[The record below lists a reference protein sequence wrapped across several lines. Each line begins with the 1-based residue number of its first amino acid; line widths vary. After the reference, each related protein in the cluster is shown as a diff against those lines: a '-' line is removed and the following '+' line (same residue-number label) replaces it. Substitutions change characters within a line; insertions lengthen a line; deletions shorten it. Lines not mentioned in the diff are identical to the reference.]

1 MILIGLCKFQFLAGQ
16 NPDPTFHLYLLV
28 GQSNMAGRGAVDS
41 LSTPDNPLIMM
52 LNEKNEWVIARD
64 PVHFDKPDVCGVGPG
79 LAFAQTMLA
88 YQKDKT
94 VKIGLIPCAV
104 GGTNIDEWQPGMDA
118 YNGKY
123 YPYDDALK
131 RLHVAMQYGVVKGI
145 IWHQGESDSQETKA
159 SLYSDKL
166 QTLVNHFRNEIGNQQ
181 VPFVA
186 GELGFYKEEYQLI
199 NRELKKLTDMVPI
212 SAVASSEGLL
222 HKGDGTHFDSQS
234 ARKLGVRMAEKMHGL
249 QQQYASKANRNDFSV
264 KGFHLDLRAEVMTM
278 PALKAF
284 ASELAQFGIN
294 TLVMEWEATF
304 PYNENAIISNRNSYK
319 PGEVRD
325 FIAHCTSLGIDV
337 IPIHHCF
344 GHAEWIL
351 RHERYRHICEDSKE
365 ISQVCP
371 MKVEEAIPIF
381 RSLFK
386 EMADY
391 HPSPYFHIGGDE
403 TYLLGSCPLC
413 REKVEKEGKS
423 KLFVDYVKAMCDIV
437 TEMGKIPV
445 LWADIIL
452 KYPEAIAEMPKNA
465 IYVDWNYGWQINRF
479 GDMNKLYKA
488 GATMWGAPS
497 IRSNPDNM
505 YLTNWLTHFNNQ
517 RDFIPYSREA
527 GYEGIIMTS
536 WSTSGQYSL
545 LYEPRWEVQDI
556 EPIRNVYPLNGFRIL
571 LAAYAKSLQ
580 QVEPLDPSSFVKEYA
595 VARFGLTE
603 EEGQVFWQVLSE
615 KQELVKLWKN
625 TNGLPATQLLQ
636 QATSQRDRLYAMRPR
651 KNRTEFEHFKL
662 MFDIRVSYLKGKEL
676 EADYQSENYNRSQA
690 KDLLKRVEA
699 IIQEEKKLDKRFTA
713 LQKGFLTDSEINHL
727 NTIRKHKLYLL
738 KDFLAQ
744 QARD

>member
-1 MILIGLCKFQFLAGQ
+1 MNVPRGEKKNKQIELPRQTEINMKKYNSLQYAITLLMILLGSIIPHDLDGQ
-16 NPDPTFHLYLLV
+16 NPDPNFHLYLLV

-41 LSTPDNPLIMM
+41 LSTPFNPFIMM
-52 LNEKNEWVIARD
+52 LNEKNEREVARD
-64 PVHFDKPDVCGVGPG
+64 PLNFDKPDVCGVGPG
-79 LAFAQTMLA
+79 LAFV
-88 YQKDKT
+88 QKLPI
-94 VKIGLIPCAV
+94 V
-104 GGTNIDEWQPGMDA
+104 
-118 YNGKY
+118 
-123 YPYDDALK
+123 
-131 RLHVAMQYGVVKGI
+131 
-145 IWHQGESDSQETKA
+145 
-159 SLYSDKL
+159 
-166 QTLVNHFRNEIGNQQ
+166 
-181 VPFVA
+181 VPF
-186 GELGFYKEEYQLI
+186 
-199 NRELKKLTDMVPI
+199 
-212 SAVASSEGLL
+212 SAVATSEGLL
-222 HKGDGTHFDSQS
+222 HKGD
-234 ARKLGVRMAEKMHGL
+234 
-249 QQQYASKANRNDFSV
+249 DFSV

-699 IIQEEKKLDKRFTA
+699 IIQEEKKLDKRFTE